1 MARRSRGASRP
12 QVSSWP
18 PVVFLCIDRLRP
30 LFRPPAIPPPPATA
44 VTSSVP
50 SKVREELQEVMT
62 SIWGKGLCKGQ
73 GKKIDKSKKFY
84 AKFVQTYH
92 AFMIHEFWTKLK
104 N

>member
-1 MARRSRGASRP
+1 MS
-12 QVSSWP
+12 
-18 PVVFLCIDRLRP
+18 
-30 LFRPPAIPPPPATA
+30 RPPAIPPPPATA

-62 SIWGKGLCKGQ
+62 SIWGKGQ